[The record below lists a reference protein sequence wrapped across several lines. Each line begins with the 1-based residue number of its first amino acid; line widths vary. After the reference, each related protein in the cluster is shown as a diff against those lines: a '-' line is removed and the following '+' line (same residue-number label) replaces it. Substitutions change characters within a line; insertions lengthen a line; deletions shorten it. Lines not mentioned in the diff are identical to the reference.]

1 MVQTHIVINIQYV
14 PTLSLLFSFTG
25 CIFIAISRERGAS
38 QGSRSTQVR
47 PWRILCERALAAGID
62 FLTYDPPQ
70 KRREFFAAACRNI
83 NFFTPRQGRGP
94 LWTLAD
100 ADRHMRECYLYII
113 YVIYII
119 YNYIYIYVFSEL
131 VVRVK
136 DIQKACNNIFYSL

>member
-100 ADRHMRECYLYII
+100 ADRHNIYTREFKGVPNWHPLALKLIERPL
-113 YVIYII
+113 
-119 YNYIYIYVFSEL
+119 FFESEDF
-131 VVRVK
+131 K
-136 DIQKACNNIFYSL
+136 IECT